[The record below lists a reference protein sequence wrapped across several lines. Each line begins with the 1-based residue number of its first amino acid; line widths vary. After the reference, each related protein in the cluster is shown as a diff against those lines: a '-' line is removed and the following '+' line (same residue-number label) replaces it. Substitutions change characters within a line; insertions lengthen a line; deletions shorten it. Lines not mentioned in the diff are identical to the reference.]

1 MTIAL
6 PPAAVDE
13 LASACGVTADRAAR
27 AAVALLARRY
37 TGRAMQSVRCPDG
50 VAHFDLA
57 ADGSVHDLVS
67 RRGELPPGRGIDVTG
82 VGTSAGLPA
91 IRLRVADQPA
101 AVEDRV
107 PVVPPPSSDPGELV
121 RDQSPS
127 VGAGEQLGDLAVLPG
142 VDGTLLV
149 LGCPDEL
156 AAPFAADLATLL
168 SVMAADPGRS
178 TADLLPDSAYERGRP
193 GDRAA
198 LHGGPRREPTG
209 WEPGSDTISTAFAA
223 QVARHPDRFAVLADD
238 GELTYRQ
245 LGSAVAAT
253 AAAVRAATG
262 DTGGGRAA
270 LLCRHGATTVVG
282 LLAALA
288 GGRAYVPLEPSF
300 PAGRLVH
307 ILADSDADVL
317 LVDDAYADLARRI
330 AAEAGRPDLTMVHI
344 GVHAPPVDLDE
355 LVAALAGLAAP
366 DDPAYLL
373 YTSGS
378 TGAPKAVVQSH
389 RNVLAGVANHIRNFA
404 ITPADRTSVLTS
416 FGYDMAV
423 TDLFGAILSG
433 AAAVPSDIR
442 AHGLGH
448 LARTIDRHGVTVYH
462 STPTVY
468 RYLLAGL
475 GEGGRLPSVRAVL
488 LGGEEVTRHD
498 VELCRRHFAPGAVFV
513 NGYGTTEIS
522 FAAQHH
528 LGPDAVLDHAV
539 VPIGHPLD
547 GIDVVLVDAAGR
559 PACLTG
565 EVVVRCAH
573 VALGYHGQP
582 ELTASR
588 FRDYRGTRA
597 YWTGDVARRLPDGRL
612 VFLGRADR
620 LVKIRGYR
628 VELGEVESR
637 LAALPGVGHA
647 AVVARTTTHGTGP
660 EAKELIAYAVPAA
673 GASVDPTGLRAAL
686 SDLLPDYMVPRV
698 VVLLDALPMGDTG
711 KLDLRALPDP
721 SPVIPAQRS
730 GGTAAGQPDL
740 LEQVIAAAWCDAL
753 GVAEV
758 DRHTAFFDLGG
769 HSLLLALVQ
778 ERLQH
783 ALGERISMLRLLEF
797 PTVAGLA
804 THLRAARPEA
814 RPSAAPAA
822 RGGHQAADQA
832 TIAESVDAPNA
843 AAAGSAWSELDVQPV
858 TDPGHI
864 AERMRRRRAARQG
877 SAERVETP
885 S

>member
-13 LASACGVTADRAAR
+13 LASACGVTADRAAH

-50 VAHFDLA
+50 VAHFDLT
-57 ADGSVHDLVS
+57 ADGTVHELAT
-67 RRGELPPGRGIDVTG
+67 RRPDPD
-82 VGTSAGLPA
+82 PA
-91 IRLRVADQPA
+91 SSYAD
-101 AVEDRV
+101 
-107 PVVPPPSSDPGELV
+107 
-121 RDQSPS
+121 
-127 VGAGEQLGDLAVLPG
+127 EQLTDLAVLPG
-142 VDGTLLV
+142 RDGALV
-149 LGCPDEL
+149 VHGCPDEL
-156 AAPFAADLATLL
+156 AAAFATDLATLL

-193 GDRAA
+193 GDLAA

-209 WEPGSDTISTAFAA
+209 WEPGADTISTAFAA
-223 QVARHPDRFAVLADD
+223 QVARHPDRSAVLADD

-262 DTGGGRAA
+262 GTVGGRAA

-344 GVHAPPVDLDE
+344 GAHTPPVDLDE
-355 LVAALAGLAAP
+355 LVAALAGPAAP

-448 LARTIDRHGVTVYH
+448 LARTIGRHGVTVYH

-573 VALGYHGQP
+573 VALGYHGRP

-588 FRDYRGTRA
+588 FREYRGTRA

-637 LAALPGVGHA
+637 LAALPGVGQA
-647 AVVARTTTHGTGP
+647 AVVARDGRHG
-660 EAKELIAYAVPAA
+660 KEIIAYVVPAA
-673 GASVDPTGLRAAL
+673 VSVNPNGLRAAL
-686 SDLLPDYMVPRV
+686 AEALPDYMVPRAV
-698 VVLLDALPMGDTG
+698 VILDALPMGDTG
-711 KLDLRALPDP
+711 KLYVRALPEP
-721 SPVIPAQRS
+721 GPALPAQRT
-730 GGTAAGQPDL
+730 GGTAVAPDE

-778 ERLQH
+778 ERLQQ

-832 TIAESVDAPNA
+832 TKAESVDAPNA

-877 SAERVETP
+877 STERVETP

>member
-1 MTIAL
+1 MSIVL
-6 PPAAVDE
+6 PPAVLDE
-13 LASACGVTADRAAR
+13 LASACGVTADQAAR

-37 TGRAMQSVRCPDG
+37 TGRPAQPVRCPDG
-50 VAHFDLA
+50 VVHFDLTG
-57 ADGSVHDLVS
+57 DGSVLDLVT
-67 RRGELPPGRGIDVTG
+67 RGSAVPSGPRPDVVDLGSSGSPTAGRLPRARSADRLVG
-82 VGTSAGLPA
+82 V
-91 IRLRVADQPA
+91 
-101 AVEDRV
+101 
-107 PVVPPPSSDPGELV
+107 SDPGSEDLPL
-121 RDQSPS
+121 ST
-127 VGAGEQLGDLAVLPG
+127 GAGEQLTDLAVLPG
-142 VDGTLLV
+142 GNGGLVV

-168 SVMAADPGRS
+168 AVMAAEPGRS
-178 TADLLPDSAYERGRP
+178 TADLLPESAYERGRP
-193 GDRAA
+193 VDRAA

-209 WEPGSDTISTAFAA
+209 WGVDDTICTAFAA
-223 QVARHPDRFAVLADD
+223 QVASHPDKPAVLADD

-245 LGSAVAAT
+245 LGSAVVAT
-253 AAAVRAATG
+253 AAAVRDATG
-262 DTGGGRAA
+262 DTGGPRRAA

-300 PAGRLVH
+300 PAGRLAH
-307 ILADSDADVL
+307 LLADSDTDVL
-317 LVDDAYADLARRI
+317 LVDAAHADLARRI

-344 GVHAPPVDLDE
+344 VTAAPVADLDA
-355 LVAALAGLAAP
+355 LVAALAGPAAP

-378 TGAPKAVVQSH
+378 TGTPKAVVQSH
-389 RNVLAGVANHIRNFA
+389 RNVLFGVANHIRNFA
-404 ITPADRTSVLTS
+404 LTPADRTSVLTS

-442 AHGLGH
+442 EHGLGH
-448 LARTIDRHGVTVYH
+448 LAQTIARHGVTVYH

-498 VELCRRHFAPGAVFV
+498 VELCRRHFAAGAVFV

-539 VPIGHPLD
+539 VPIGHALD

-573 VALGYHGQP
+573 VALGYRGQP

-588 FRDYRGTRA
+588 FREYRGTRA

-612 VFLGRADR
+612 IFLGRADR

-637 LAALPGVGHA
+637 LAALPGVGQA
-647 AVVARTTTHGTGP
+647 AVIARPTRHGTGP
-660 EAKELIAYAVPAA
+660 EAKEIIAYAVPAV
-673 GASVDPTGLRAAL
+673 GASVDPNGLRAAL
-686 SDLLPDYMVPRV
+686 AELLPDYIVPRAV
-698 VVLLDALPMGDTG
+698 VVVDALPMGDTG
-711 KLDLRALPDP
+711 KLDVRALPEP
-721 SPVIPAQRS
+721 ASVVPAQRH
-730 GGTAAGQPDL
+730 GGPAAAQPDQ

-753 GVAEV
+753 GVPDV
-758 DRHTAFFDLGG
+758 DRHTAFFDVGG

-778 ERLQH
+778 ERLQEV
-783 ALGERISMLRLLEF
+783 LGERISMIRLLEF

-804 THLRAARPEA
+804 AHLRAERPDAVVVNLRRVNVQLITEA
-814 RPSAAPAA
+814 RPAPDTPSSAVA
-822 RGGHQAADQA
+822 RLGAD
-832 TIAESVDAPNA
+832 TPS
-843 AAAGSAWSELDVQPV
+843 SAVARLGADTASSADDGQVHV
-858 TDPGHI
+858 AD
-864 AERMRRRRAARQG
+864 RMRRRRAARQAV
-877 SAERVETP
+877 AERAETP

>member
-1 MTIAL
+1 MAIVL

-13 LASACGVTADRAAR
+13 LARACGVTADRAAH

-37 TGRAMQSVRCPDG
+37 TGRAAQSVRCPDG
-50 VAHFDLA
+50 VAHFDLT
-57 ADGSVHDLVS
+57 ADGSVHDLVT
-67 RRGELPPGRGIDVTG
+67 RWAAPDR
-82 VGTSAGLPA
+82 GLPDQA
-91 IRLRVADQPA
+91 SSADT
-101 AVEDRV
+101 
-107 PVVPPPSSDPGELV
+107 G
-121 RDQSPS
+121 
-127 VGAGEQLGDLAVLPG
+127 GQLTDLAVLPG
-142 VDGTLLV
+142 ADGALV
-149 LGCPDEL
+149 VRGCPDEL
-156 AAPFAADLATLL
+156 AAAFAADLATLL
-168 SVMAADPGRS
+168 SVMAAEPGRS

-193 GDRAA
+193 GDLAV

-209 WEPGSDTISTAFAA
+209 WEPGADTISTAFAA

-253 AAAVRAATG
+253 AAAVRAAIG
-262 DTGGGRAA
+262 DTPGGRAA

-300 PAGRLVH
+300 PTGRLAH

-317 LVDDAYADLARRI
+317 LVDATHADLARRI

-344 GVHAPPVDLDE
+344 GAHTPSGNLDE
-355 LVAALAGLAAP
+355 LVAALAGPAMP

-389 RNVLAGVANHIRNFA
+389 RNVLFGVANHIRNFA

-528 LGPDAVLDHAV
+528 LGPDTQLDHAV

-565 EVVVRCAH
+565 EVVVRCPH
-573 VALGYHGQP
+573 VALGYHGRP

-588 FRDYRGTRA
+588 FREYRGTRA

-612 VFLGRADR
+612 IFLGRADR

-637 LAALPGVGHA
+637 LAALPGVGQA
-647 AVVARTTTHGTGP
+647 AVVARDGRHG
-660 EAKELIAYAVPAA
+660 KEIIAYAVPAA
-673 GASVDPTGLRAAL
+673 AASVDPNALRAAL
-686 SDLLPDYMVPRV
+686 ADLLPDYMVPRAV
-698 VVLLDALPMGDTG
+698 VILDALPMGDTG
-711 KLDLRALPDP
+711 KLDVRALPEP
-721 SPVIPAQRS
+721 GPALPTQRT
-730 GGTAAGQPDL
+730 GGTAVAPDE
-740 LEQVIAAAWCDAL
+740 LEKVIAAAWCDAL

-778 ERLQH
+778 ERLREV
-783 ALGERISMLRLLEF
+783 LGERISMLRLLEF

-804 THLRAARPEA
+804 AHLRAARPEA
-814 RPSAAPAA
+814 GPAA
-822 RGGHQAADQA
+822 ARPGGHPAAAGQAADAVGAQA
-832 TIAESVDAPNA
+832 RPAAVDA
-843 AAAGSAWSELDVQPV
+843 WSDLDAQPV
-858 TDPGHI
+858 ADPGHI

-877 SAERVETP
+877 SVERVDTP

>member
-1 MTIAL
+1 MAIVA
-6 PPAAVDE
+6 PSAVLDE
-13 LASACGVTADRAAR
+13 LARACDVPADQAAR

-37 TGRAMQSVRCPDG
+37 TGRAAQTVRTPDG
-50 VAHFDLA
+50 AVHFDLTV
-57 ADGSVHDLVS
+57 DGSVRDLV
-67 RRGELPPGRGIDVTG
+67 T
-82 VGTSAGLPA
+82 APA
-91 IRLRVADQPA
+91 IDSTERL
-101 AVEDRV
+101 
-107 PVVPPPSSDPGELV
+107 SPGEG
-121 RDQSPS
+121 DQ
-127 VGAGEQLGDLAVLPG
+127 LTDLAVLPG
-142 VDGTLLV
+142 DGGLV
-149 LGCPDEL
+149 VVGCPAEL
-156 AAPFAADLATLL
+156 AGAFAVDLAALL
-168 SVMAADPGRS
+168 SVMAADPGQS
-178 TADLLPDSAYERGRP
+178 TADLLPESAYERGRSV
-193 GDRAA
+193 DRAA
-198 LHGGPRREPTG
+198 LHGGSRREPTG
-209 WEPGSDTISTAFAA
+209 WEPGSADTICTAFAA
-223 QVARHPDRFAVLADD
+223 QVARHPDRAAVLADD

-253 AAAVRAATG
+253 VAAVRDAVG
-262 DTGGGRAA
+262 DSGGAGRAA

-300 PAGRLVH
+300 PAGRLAH

-317 LVDDAYADLARRI
+317 LIDAAHADLAHRV

-344 GVHAPPVDLDE
+344 EVTAPAAELDE
-355 LVAALAGLAAP
+355 LVAALLGRAAP

-389 RNVLAGVANHIRNFA
+389 RNVLFGVANHIRNFA
-404 ITPADRTSVLTS
+404 ISPADRTSVLTS

-423 TDLFGAILSG
+423 TDLFGAILCG

-442 AHGLGH
+442 EHGLGH
-448 LARTIDRHGVTVYH
+448 LAQTIARHGVTIYH
-462 STPTVY
+462 SPPTVY

-475 GEGGRLPSVRAVL
+475 GPDGRLPSVRAVL

-498 VELCRRHFAPGAVFV
+498 VELCRRHFAAGAVFV

-528 LGPDAVLDHAV
+528 LAPDAPLDHAV

-559 PACLTG
+559 PVCLTG

-573 VALGYHGQP
+573 VALGYWGRP

-588 FRDYRGTRA
+588 FREHGGSRA

-637 LAALPGVGHA
+637 LAALPGVGQA
-647 AVVARTTTHGTGP
+647 AVVARSSRHGTGP
-660 EAKELIAYAVPAA
+660 EAKEIIAYTVAA
-673 GASVDPTGLRAAL
+673 GGAEVDPGSLRAAL
-686 SDLLPDYMVPRV
+686 AELLPDYMVPRAVIV
-698 VVLLDALPMGDTG
+698 VDALPMGDTG
-711 KLDLRALPDP
+711 KLDVRALPEP
-721 SPVIPAQRS
+721 PVAAVPAQVRRS
-730 GGTAAGQPDL
+730 AAAGEPDP
-740 LEQVIAAAWCDAL
+740 LEQVIAAAWCAAL
-753 GVAEV
+753 GVDAV
-758 DRHTAFFDLGG
+758 DRRTSFFDVGG

-778 ERLQH
+778 ERLQ
-783 ALGERISMLRLLEF
+783 AVLGERISMIRLLEF

-804 THLRAARPEA
+804 AHLRAARPAA
-814 RPSAAPAA
+814 RPGHDARSVADDRSAA
-822 RGGHQAADQA
+822 
-832 TIAESVDAPNA
+832 DAPITDEQSTA
-843 AAAGSAWSELDVQPV
+843 DSWTALDAGQSQLAD
-858 TDPGHI
+858 
-864 AERMRRRRAARQG
+864 RMRRRRAARQG
-877 SAERVETP
+877 SADRVETP